1 MNLSRFNIIVAI
13 DAANGIA
20 KQGQIPWNCRSD
32 LHFFREMTRGPGR
45 NAVIMGRKT
54 YESLPASVRPLPGRQ
69 CVIISTTWQPTDHP
83 EILIYPSFLDALI
96 GLSQWNYD
104 QVFVA
109 GGEQLYQEAIT
120 RFLYLCD
127 HLYVTRLCQNY
138 ECDQFFPWSHI
149 EAFPHTVQS
158 IEDYDRYTF
167 MPHVRHSE
175 YEYLDLIRDVLTNGE
190 DRVDRTGV
198 GTRSI
203 FGARMVF
210 DLRDSFPILT
220 TKKMAYEAIIKELLF
235 FISGQTDT
243 KILSH
248 QGVKIWAANTSESF
262 LRQMNLP
269 WREGDMGPGYGFQ
282 WRHWGSEYHG
292 CDQDYT
298 GHGLDQLA
306 QLVHNLQHHPESRR
320 HLLTAWNPSQLD
332 QMALPPCHVLA
343 QFNVSTDGQWLDCQL
358 YQRSGD
364 LFLGVPFNITSYALL
379 TAILAHL
386 TGRRPRRLIHI
397 LGDAHIYQNH
407 LDAVKLQLTRTPRPF
422 PQLTFTRPITSIDE
436 LTREHIL
443 ITGYTAWPMISAPMA
458 V

>member
-1 MNLSRFNIIVAI
+1 MSLSRFSIIVALDI
-13 DAANGIA
+13 KNGIA
-20 KQGQIPWNCRSD
+20 KQGQIPWHNRSD
-32 LHFFREMTRGPGR
+32 LHFFRETTHGQGR

-54 YESLPASVRPLPGRQ
+54 YESLPANVRPLPGRQ
-69 CVIISTTWQPTDHP
+69 CVIISTTWQPSDHP
-83 EILIYPSFLDALI
+83 NILIYSSLLEALI
-96 GLSQWNYD
+96 GLGQAHYEH
-104 QVFVA
+104 VFVA
-109 GGEQLYQEAIT
+109 GGERVYQEAI
-120 RFLYLCD
+120 RHFLYLCD
-127 HLYVTRLCQNY
+127 HIYVTRFAHDY
-138 ECDQFFPWSHI
+138 ECDQFFPWSDI
-149 EAFPHTVQS
+149 ESMPHTTQS

-167 MPHVRHSE
+167 TPQVRHSE
-175 YEYLDLIRDVLTNGE
+175 YEYLNLIRDVLTNGE

-198 GTRSI
+198 GTRSV

-210 DLRDSFPILT
+210 DLTNSFPILT

-235 FISGQTDT
+235 FISGKTDT
-243 KILSH
+243 TILSQ
-248 QGVKIWAANTSESF
+248 QGVKIWAANTSEMF
-262 LRQMNLP
+262 LRQMKLP

-282 WRHWGSEYHG
+282 WRHWGTEYHG
-292 CDQDYT
+292 CDHNYAGQGVDQF
-298 GHGLDQLA
+298 DQLV
-306 QLVHNLQHHPESRR
+306 QNLRQHPESRR

-343 QFNVSTDGQWLDCQL
+343 QFYVSADGQWLDCQL

-397 LGDAHIYQNH
+397 LGDAHIYRNH

-422 PQLTFTRPITSIDE
+422 PQLTFSRPVNSLDE
-436 LTREHIL
+436 LTREHIV
-443 ITGYTAWPMISAPMA
+443 ITGYTSWPMISAPMA